1 MDLILRENAFL
12 GETHIVT
19 GAAQGIGFA
28 VAQALARHG
37 AQVAM
42 IDLDRGRVDE
52 AAGQIEQA
60 AVRPITVA
68 ANVSQEDDVVA
79 AVGKV
84 LEETGQINGVV
95 NVAGIT
101 RDTRI
106 TKKTY
111 DDFNLVMSVHLGG
124 TFLFTGVRGLP
135 RARERDRA
143 RAGQHA
149 DARRRR

>member
-19 GAAQGIGFA
+19 GAAQGIGFS
-28 VAQALARHG
+28 VAGALARHG

-42 IDLDRGRVDE
+42 VDIDPGRVEE
-52 AAGQIEQA
+52 AASKIEQA
-60 AVRPITVA
+60 AVKPIAIA

-95 NVAGIT
+95 NVAGT
-101 RDTRI
+101 VSYTHLTLP
-106 TKKTY
+106 TK
-111 DDFNLVMSVHLGG
+111 
-124 TFLFTGVRGLP
+124 
-135 RARERDRA
+135 A
-143 RAGQHA
+143 
-149 DARRRR
+149 